1 VLGLVAEADAK
12 LRVADYARG
21 ARPGV
26 EQLVGQ
32 SAYEQADVVMAD
44 PKFQE
49 QIKRVSDE
57 MEAVISDPNLQ
68 GFANRIEQQVQAA
81 IMDPALQEEAKRVAE
96 GMEAMM
102 ADPDFQQQAKAFV
115 EIVGALKAGPDL
127 QEQARGAA
135 KQLEALMASPKLQE
149 QTKHIAEQ
157 ARLVAEQMEV
167 PEELSVA
174 PRVETAQEPTESGVV
189 DDYVDNLVDKLFDR
203 TLKASPSQQ
212 ADLEDASLA
221 HPRRLAIP
229 GLRTRGPTSA
239 HSHAA
244 RRWPISGAQKQ
255 PGQERSPSEAA
266 QWKKGLDKLST
277 EVYASAIATAVML
290 LPSVALAEEAA
301 APLSPFQKVDK
312 TGVIG
317 GAASIIENGIELAH
331 NGLANSGLTSN
342 TYGISICLFTLLIR
356 TLTLPLTQA
365 QLESTTKMQQIQP
378 LTKKIQAL
386 YCKKSQEEQ
395 KQKLT
400 AELYQAANINPLA
413 GCVPA
418 LVQIPV
424 FISLY
429 RALTNLCAEDQL
441 SEGFLWLPSLEGP
454 IYGASTSN
462 WFSSIFSGNPAL
474 GWPDTLAFLS
484 LPAILIA
491 TQTASSRIMQPQTG
505 PGKTPQEQASQN
517 VIKFLP
523 FLIAGFSIN
532 VPAGLSV
539 YWIVNNIVTTAIT
552 VAVRSGIKAEDL
564 PPEAMKMMAD
574 LEAREAAQAEGLDP
588 ALATVGG
595 EARAASPP
603 SPSGAAPGR
612 GVSKKLAKKTAAKK
626 KQNNKR

>member
-1 VLGLVAEADAK
+1 MLRAPAIIVLGLVAKADAK
-12 LRVADYARG
+12 LRIADYANV

-26 EQLVGQ
+26 EQLVGL
-32 SAYEQADVVMAD
+32 SAFEQADALISD
-44 PKFQE
+44 PKFQQ

-57 MEAVISDPNLQ
+57 MEA
-68 GFANRIEQQVQAA
+68 A
-81 IMDPALQEEAKRVAE
+81 IMSPAVQEEATRVAE

-127 QEQARGAA
+127 QQQARGAA
-135 KQLEALMASPKLQE
+135 KQLEALMASPKFQE
-149 QTKHIAEQ
+149 QTQHIAEQ
-157 ARLVAEQMEV
+157 ARLVAEQMEARLLA
-167 PEELSVA
+167 EQGMELSVA
-174 PRVETAQEPTESGVV
+174 PRADTAQERTESGVI

-203 TLKASPSQQ
+203 TLKATPSQK
-212 ADLEDASLA
+212 ADLEDVSLA

-255 PGQERSPSEAA
+255 PSQERSPSEAA
-266 QWKKGLDKLST
+266 QWKKGLDKIST

-290 LPSVALAEEAA
+290 SPGIAWAEQAA

-317 GAASIIENGIELAH
+317 GAASIIESGIELAH
-331 NGLANSGLTSN
+331 NGLSNAGLTSN

-378 LTKKIQAL
+378 LTKKIAAL
-386 YCKKSQEEQ
+386 YPKKNQEEQ
-395 KQKLT
+395 KQRLT
-400 AELYQAANINPLA
+400 AELYQAAKINPLA

-429 RALTNLCAEDQL
+429 RALTNLCAEDKL

-539 YWIVNNIVTTAIT
+539 YWIVNNVVTTAIT
-552 VAVRSGIKAEDL
+552 LAVRSGLKTEDL
-564 PPEAMKMMAD
+564 PAEAVKLMAD
-574 LEAREAAQAEGLDP
+574 LDERAAAQAEGLDP
-588 ALATVGG
+588 LLATAGGGG
-595 EARAASPP
+595 EARASSRPGGPP
-603 SPSGAAPGR
+603 MPGR
-612 GVSKKLAKKTAAKK
+612 GVSKELAKKKAAKAQK
-626 KQNNKR
+626 KNKKR